1 MKTTKL
7 AGLVA
12 ALLLVAA
19 ACGSDGDGGGGDQA
33 AITPGVLICEVAEDD
48 SFFRIL
54 YGNDSGGYQRIVGD
68 VTLTL
73 TNGGEHV
80 AEVQSEAVKPDE
92 VLRESYFAAKPSG
105 TTVAD
110 CAADDLMIE
119 TATPAESGLA
129 DLSPCALTQG
139 EYGDFMFELTATN
152 NGSDTAIYNGQVAIR
167 NQAGERVITG
177 FYLFSI
183 VGGAIQTLEPGQA
196 ATESFSALGAPF
208 QPDHSCELL
217 SADRIPR

>member
-7 AGLVA
+7 ASLVA

-19 ACGSDGDGGGGDQA
+19 ACSSDGGGDQT
-33 AITPGVLICEVAEDD
+33 AITPGVLTCEVAEDD

-73 TNGGEHV
+73 TNGGEHF

-92 VLRESYFAAKPSG
+92 ILRESYFAAKPNG

-110 CAADDLMIE
+110 CAAEDLVIE
-119 TATPAESGLA
+119 TATPDESGLA
-129 DLSPCALTQG
+129 DLSSCALNQG

-167 NQAGERVITG
+167 NPAGERVITG

-183 VGGAIQTLEPGQA
+183 VDGTIQTLEPGQA
-196 ATESFSALGAPF
+196 STESFSALGAPF
-208 QPDHSCELL
+208 EADHSCELL
-217 SADRIPR
+217 SASRTSR